1 MAGIYIHIPF
11 CNSKCAY
18 CGFYSLPSLK
28 LKEQFWEA
36 LKAEIV
42 ARKDYLKQRSH
53 CGLDP
58 QSPALKGNHDMPPIN
73 TIYFGGGT
81 PSLLSIK
88 EISELLHLIK
98 ETYPV
103 AENAEITLETN
114 PDTLSLEYLE
124 GLRQRGVNRLS
135 IGIQSFF
142 DNDLKYLSRRHDSQ
156 HARQCIDW
164 AKQAGFSNISIDL
177 IYGLPT
183 SNAEQWNRNLD
194 LFFALNIP
202 HISAYALTLEPN
214 AILTKQIEL
223 GKVHPV
229 NEEDALRD
237 YDILCQRAKENGYL
251 HYEISNFCRREMHSK
266 HNASY
271 WFGTP
276 YIGFGPSAHSFDGTS
291 RQWNVSSVE
300 RYCEVFSTASRH
312 CEEERR
318 SNPDKAAIDSSLL
331 EACRQTLLRRGDE
344 GTGWSRAWKICFW
357 SRLGDGDHAYRLL
370 KNLLQP
376 AIDSTGRHHAGTYP
390 NLFCAHPPFQIDG
403 NLGGTAG
410 IAEMLL
416 QSHNGDIELLPALPS
431 VWKSG
436 HFKGLCAR
444 GNMVVECTWKDGK
457 VTRYKVT
464 SR

>member
-1 MAGIYIHIPF
+1 MAGVYIHIPF

-28 LKEQFWEA
+28 LKDRFLEA

-42 ARKDYLKQRSH
+42 ERKDYLQRGPH

-98 ETYPV
+98 ETYPI

-124 GLRQRGVNRLS
+124 GLLQLGVNRLS

-202 HISAYALTLEPN
+202 HLSAYALTLEPN

-223 GKVHPV
+223 GKVQPV

-318 SNPDKAAIDSSLL
+318 SNPDKELQYLDCFVPRNDAKRVQDSVLEVEQLTLEQQYDEYVMLRLRTHWGIDLKWLKREMGERFSTYCEQHAQPLIAQGRLS
-331 EACRQTLLRRGDE
+331 QTREFLYLTDE
-344 GTGWSRAWKICFW
+344 QMLFADGVAEELFW
-357 SRLGDGDHAYRLL
+357 
-370 KNLLQP
+370 
-376 AIDSTGRHHAGTYP
+376 
-390 NLFCAHPPFQIDG
+390 
-403 NLGGTAG
+403 
-410 IAEMLL
+410 E
-416 QSHNGDIELLPALPS
+416 
-431 VWKSG
+431 
-436 HFKGLCAR
+436 
-444 GNMVVECTWKDGK
+444 
-457 VTRYKVT
+457 
-464 SR
+464 

>member
-58 QSPALKGNHDMPPIN
+58 QSPSLLQSHHTPPIN

-88 EISELLHLIK
+88 EISELLQLIK

-103 AENAEITLETN
+103 DENAEITLEAN
-114 PDTLSLEYLE
+114 PDTLSLAYLE
-124 GLRQRGVNRLS
+124 GLRQLGVNRLS

-194 LFFALNIP
+194 LFFALDLP
-202 HISAYALTLEPN
+202 HLSAYALTLEPN

-223 GKVHPV
+223 GKVQPV
-229 NEEDALRD
+229 NEEDTLRD

-276 YIGFGPSAHSFDGTS
+276 YLGFGPSAHSFDGTS

-300 RYCEVFSTASRH
+300 RYCVRVPEPVEGPFYEKENLSLEQQYDEYVMLRLRTHWGIDLKWLKREMGERFSTY
-312 CEEERR
+312 CEQHAQPLIAQGRLSQTREFLYLTDKQMLFADGVAEE
-318 SNPDKAAIDSSLL
+318 L
-331 EACRQTLLRRGDE
+331 
-344 GTGWSRAWKICFW
+344 FW
-357 SRLGDGDHAYRLL
+357 
-370 KNLLQP
+370 
-376 AIDSTGRHHAGTYP
+376 
-390 NLFCAHPPFQIDG
+390 
-403 NLGGTAG
+403 
-410 IAEMLL
+410 E
-416 QSHNGDIELLPALPS
+416 
-431 VWKSG
+431 
-436 HFKGLCAR
+436 
-444 GNMVVECTWKDGK
+444 
-457 VTRYKVT
+457 
-464 SR
+464 

>member
-1 MAGIYIHIPF
+1 MSLRSKMAGIYIHIPF

-28 LKEQFWEA
+28 LKDRFLEA

-42 ARKDYLKQRSH
+42 EREEYLKQRSH

-58 QSPALKGNHDMPPIN
+58 QSPSLLESHHTPPIN

-88 EISELLHLIK
+88 EIGELLHQIK
-98 ETYPV
+98 EIYAV
-103 AENAEITLETN
+103 SDNAEITLEAN
-114 PDTLSLEYLE
+114 PDTLSVEYLE
-124 GLRQRGVNRLS
+124 GLHQLGINRLS

-142 DNDLKYLSRRHDSQ
+142 DDDLKYLSRRHDSK

-194 LFFALNIP
+194 LFFALDLP
-202 HISAYALTLEPN
+202 HLSAYALTLEPN

-223 GKVHPV
+223 GKLPPV

-237 YDILCQRAKENGYL
+237 YDILCKRATENGYL
-251 HYEISNFCRREMHSK
+251 HYEISNFCRCGMHSK

-276 YIGFGPSAHSFDGTS
+276 YAGFGPSAHSFDGTT
-291 RQWNVSSVE
+291 RQWNISSVE
-300 RYCEVFSTASRH
+300 KYIDARRETARLRDQKVPRPEVPRPEDPRPVSEKETLSPEQLYDEYVMLRLRTHWGIDLKWLKREMGERFSTYCEQHA
-312 CEEERR
+312 
-318 SNPDKAAIDSSLL
+318 
-331 EACRQTLLRRGDE
+331 QTLIAQGRLSQTREFLYLTDQQMLFADGVAE
-344 GTGWSRAWKICFW
+344 ELFW
-357 SRLGDGDHAYRLL
+357 ES
-370 KNLLQP
+370 
-376 AIDSTGRHHAGTYP
+376 
-390 NLFCAHPPFQIDG
+390 
-403 NLGGTAG
+403 
-410 IAEMLL
+410 
-416 QSHNGDIELLPALPS
+416 
-431 VWKSG
+431 
-436 HFKGLCAR
+436 
-444 GNMVVECTWKDGK
+444 
-457 VTRYKVT
+457 
-464 SR
+464 

>member
-42 ARKDYLKQRSH
+42 AREDYLKQRSH

-58 QSPALKGNHDMPPIN
+58 QSPSLLQSHHTPPIN

-88 EISELLHLIK
+88 EIGELLQLIK

-103 AENAEITLETN
+103 DENAEITLEAN
-114 PDTLSLEYLE
+114 PDTLSLAYLE
-124 GLRQRGVNRLS
+124 GLRQLGGNRLS

-194 LFFALNIP
+194 LFFALDLP
-202 HISAYALTLEPN
+202 HLSAYALTLEPN

-223 GKVHPV
+223 GKVPPV

-237 YDILCQRAKENGYL
+237 YEILCQRASENGYL
-251 HYEISNFCRREMHSK
+251 HYEISNFCRRGMHSK

-271 WFGTP
+271 WFGAP

-300 RYCEVFSTASRH
+300 RYCVRVPEPVEGPFYEKEILSLEQQYDEYVMLRLRTHWGIDLKWLKREMGERFSTY
-312 CEEERR
+312 CEQHAQPLIAQGRLSQTREFLYLTDEQMLFADGVAEE
-318 SNPDKAAIDSSLL
+318 L
-331 EACRQTLLRRGDE
+331 
-344 GTGWSRAWKICFW
+344 FW
-357 SRLGDGDHAYRLL
+357 
-370 KNLLQP
+370 
-376 AIDSTGRHHAGTYP
+376 
-390 NLFCAHPPFQIDG
+390 
-403 NLGGTAG
+403 
-410 IAEMLL
+410 E
-416 QSHNGDIELLPALPS
+416 
-431 VWKSG
+431 
-436 HFKGLCAR
+436 
-444 GNMVVECTWKDGK
+444 
-457 VTRYKVT
+457 
-464 SR
+464 

>member
-223 GKVHPV
+223 GKMHPV

-318 SNPDKAAIDSSLL
+318 SNPDKELQYLDCFVPRNDAKRVQDSVLEVEQLTLEQQYDEYVMLRLRTHWGIDLKWLKREMGERFSTYCEQHAQPLIAQGRLS
-331 EACRQTLLRRGDE
+331 QTREFLYLTDQQMLFADGVAE
-344 GTGWSRAWKICFW
+344 ELFW
-357 SRLGDGDHAYRLL
+357 
-370 KNLLQP
+370 
-376 AIDSTGRHHAGTYP
+376 
-390 NLFCAHPPFQIDG
+390 
-403 NLGGTAG
+403 
-410 IAEMLL
+410 E
-416 QSHNGDIELLPALPS
+416 
-431 VWKSG
+431 
-436 HFKGLCAR
+436 
-444 GNMVVECTWKDGK
+444 
-457 VTRYKVT
+457 
-464 SR
+464 

>member
-28 LKEQFWEA
+28 LKDRFLEA

-42 ARKDYLKQRSH
+42 ERKDYLQRGPH

-81 PSLLSIK
+81 PSLLSIN
-88 EISELLHLIK
+88 EIGELLHLIK

-103 AENAEITLETN
+103 AENAEITLEAN

-142 DNDLKYLSRRHDSQ
+142 DNDLNYLSRRHDSH
-156 HARQCIDW
+156 HAIQCIDW

-194 LFFALNIP
+194 LFFALDLP
-202 HISAYALTLEPN
+202 HLSAYALTLEPN
-214 AILTKQIEL
+214 AVLTKQIEQ
-223 GKVHPV
+223 GKVPPV

-237 YDILCQRAKENGYL
+237 YEILCQRATENGYL
-251 HYEISNFCRREMHSK
+251 HYEISNFCRCGMHSK

-276 YIGFGPSAHSFDGTS
+276 YTGFGPSAHSYDGNS
-291 RQWNVSSVE
+291 RQWNISSVE
-300 RYCEVFSTASRH
+300 KYIDARRETARLQDQKVPRPASEKETLCPEQLYDEYVMLRLRTHWGIDLKWLKREMGEMFSSYCEQHAQPLIAQGRLSQTREFLYLTDAQMLFADGVA
-312 CEEERR
+312 EE
-318 SNPDKAAIDSSLL
+318 L
-331 EACRQTLLRRGDE
+331 
-344 GTGWSRAWKICFW
+344 FW
-357 SRLGDGDHAYRLL
+357 ES
-370 KNLLQP
+370 
-376 AIDSTGRHHAGTYP
+376 
-390 NLFCAHPPFQIDG
+390 
-403 NLGGTAG
+403 
-410 IAEMLL
+410 
-416 QSHNGDIELLPALPS
+416 
-431 VWKSG
+431 
-436 HFKGLCAR
+436 
-444 GNMVVECTWKDGK
+444 
-457 VTRYKVT
+457 
-464 SR
+464 

>member
-28 LKEQFWEA
+28 LKDRFLEA
-36 LKAEIV
+36 LKSEIV
-42 ARKDYLKQRSH
+42 ARKEYLQRGPH

-58 QSPALKGNHDMPPIN
+58 QSPALKGNHDMTIN

-81 PSLLSIK
+81 PSLLSIN
-88 EISELLHLIK
+88 EIGELLHLIK

-103 AENAEITLETN
+103 AENAEITLEAN

-124 GLRQRGVNRLS
+124 GLRQLGVNRLS

-142 DNDLKYLSRRHDSQ
+142 DNDLQYLSRRHDSH

-194 LFFALNIP
+194 LFFALDLP
-202 HISAYALTLEPN
+202 HLSAYALTLEPN

-223 GKVHPV
+223 GKVQPV

-237 YDILCQRAKENGYL
+237 YEILCQRAAENGYL
-251 HYEISNFCRREMHSK
+251 HYEISNFCRRGMHSK

-276 YIGFGPSAHSFDGTS
+276 YLGFGPSAHSFDGTS

-300 RYCEVFSTASRH
+300 KYIDARRETARLRDQKVPCAVVPCPVSEKETLSPEQLYDEYVMLRLRTHWGIDLKWLKREMGERFSSYCEQHAQPLIAQGRLSQTREFLYLTDAQMLFADGVA
-312 CEEERR
+312 EE
-318 SNPDKAAIDSSLL
+318 L
-331 EACRQTLLRRGDE
+331 
-344 GTGWSRAWKICFW
+344 FW
-357 SRLGDGDHAYRLL
+357 
-370 KNLLQP
+370 
-376 AIDSTGRHHAGTYP
+376 
-390 NLFCAHPPFQIDG
+390 
-403 NLGGTAG
+403 
-410 IAEMLL
+410 E
-416 QSHNGDIELLPALPS
+416 
-431 VWKSG
+431 
-436 HFKGLCAR
+436 
-444 GNMVVECTWKDGK
+444 
-457 VTRYKVT
+457 
-464 SR
+464 